1 MAGNLLSIGKSGLFA
16 AQAGLSTT
24 GHNIANASVVG
35 YSRQVVVQSSGIAQD
50 FGYGFVGSG
59 TQIADIKRYSDQF
72 LNTQVRNAQASVSA
86 SDAYKSQI
94 SQIDNLLA
102 DTSAGLSPALKD
114 FFAGIQDLA
123 ANPSSTAAR
132 QAVLSNAESLAS
144 RFQAMD
150 GRLQEIRDGVNSQL
164 TTKVTLINSY
174 ASQIA
179 ELNEQIGKFTL
190 ANGSAKPNDLMDAR
204 DQLVLELN
212 KEVKANVTPGA
223 NNSLTV
229 SIGVGMPL
237 VVGSKPFELAVATS
251 PTDLSRVQIGY
262 VTGNKMTVLSDSSLP
277 GGALGGIL
285 EFRNNTLDRA
295 QNSLGRIAIG
305 IAETFNAQHALGQ
318 DSKAEM
324 GGKFFSFGDAVV
336 GASLNNT
343 PVANPALAPTV
354 KANVVDSTKLTNSDY
369 KVEFRS
375 GSYWVSTTSG
385 AGTPVQ
391 INPFPQTQPQVVDG
405 IAFDITNAGTEGDVF
420 VVRPTIGGAA
430 NFNVAIKDIARIAA
444 GAPVVTNTPLDN
456 KGSAKISE
464 GSISSEFLT
473 GAPTLP
479 LNLTFDEA
487 SGELRGF
494 PAGATVY
501 VSANG
506 GAPQPFVAGTDPI
519 LFKAGDNYN
528 IGGVNVSFTGKPAEG
543 DKFTI
548 SANPNGAS
556 DNRNAQ
562 ALGKLQTKNILD
574 GGKATYQSAYA
585 ELVSF
590 IGNKTREV
598 QVNSEAGKALLGQV
612 TASQQEVS
620 GVNLDE
626 EATNLLKYQQ
636 AYQAAGK
643 VMQIA
648 STLFDTLLS
657 LR

>member
-16 AQAGLSTT
+16 AQIGLSTT
-24 GHNIANASVVG
+24 GHNISNANVAG
-35 YSRQVVVQSSGIAQD
+35 YSRQTVVQSSAIAQD
-50 FGYGFVGSG
+50 LGYGFVGSG
-59 TQIADIKRYSDQF
+59 TQVADIRRYSDAF
-72 LNTQVRNAQASVSA
+72 LNTQVRNAQASKS
-86 SDAYKSQI
+86 SLDAYNSQI

-102 DTSAGLSPALKD
+102 DTTAGLSPALQN
-114 FFAGIQDLA
+114 FFAGLQDLA

-144 RFQAMD
+144 RFQSLD
-150 GRLQEIRDGVNSQL
+150 GRLQEIRDGVNSQV

-190 ANGSAKPNDLMDAR
+190 ASGNAKPNDLIDAR

-212 KEVKANVTPGA
+212 KEIKANVTPGA
-223 NNSLTV
+223 NNSLTI

-237 VVGSKPFELAVATS
+237 VVGSKPFQLAVATS
-251 PTDLSRVQIGY
+251 PTDLTRVQVGY
-262 VTGNKMTVLSDSSLP
+262 MTGNKMTVLSDSSLP
-277 GGALGGIL
+277 GGALGGLL
-285 EFRNNTLDRA
+285 EFRTNTLDRA

-305 IAETFNAQHALGQ
+305 IAETFNAQHKLGQ
-318 DSKAEM
+318 DSKSQM
-324 GGKFFSFGDAVV
+324 GGDFFTIGEAVV
-336 GASLNNT
+336 GASLNNS
-343 PVANPALAPTV
+343 PTSTAQV
-354 KANVVDSTKLTNSDY
+354 KATIVDSSKLTQSDY
-369 KVEFRS
+369 KVEYRG

-385 AGTPVQ
+385 GTPVE
-391 INPFPQTQPQVVDG
+391 IAPFPQTGPQVIDG
-405 IAFDITNAGTEGDVF
+405 IAFDVTNPAGEGDFF

-444 GAPVVTNTPLDN
+444 GAPVVTNTPLTN
-456 KGSAKISE
+456 KGNARIGE
-464 GSISSEFLT
+464 GALSGEYLA
-473 GAPTLP
+473 GGPALP
-479 LNLTFDEA
+479 LTLTFDDA
-487 SGELRGF
+487 SGELQGF
-494 PAGATVY
+494 PAGSTVY
-501 VSANG
+501 VTAAG
-506 GAPQPFVAGTDPI
+506 GTPQPFVVGTDPI
-519 LFKAGDNYN
+519 LFKAGDSYN
-528 IGGVNVSFTGKPAEG
+528 IGGVNVSFTGKPADG
-543 DKFTI
+543 DKFTV
-548 SANPNGAS
+548 SANTNGTS
-556 DNRNAQ
+556 DNRNAL

-574 GGKATYQSAYA
+574 GGRATYQSAYA

-598 QVNSEAGKALLGQV
+598 QVNGEAGEALLSQV
-612 TASQQEVS
+612 RASQQEVS

>member
-16 AQAGLSTT
+16 AQVGLSTT
-24 GHNIANASVVG
+24 GHNISNANVAG
-35 YSRQVVVQSSGIAQD
+35 YSRQTVVQSSAIAQD

-59 TQIADIKRYSDQF
+59 TQVADIKRYSDAF
-72 LNTQVRNAQASVSA
+72 LNTQVRNAQSSL
-86 SDAYKSQI
+86 SSLEAYNSQI

-102 DTSAGLSPALKD
+102 DTTAGLSPALQN
-114 FFAGIQDLA
+114 FFAGLQDLA

-144 RFQAMD
+144 RFQSLD
-150 GRLQEIRDGVNSQL
+150 GRLQEIRDGVNSQV

-174 ASQIA
+174 ATQIA

-190 ANGSAKPNDLMDAR
+190 ANGNSKPNDLMDAR

-212 KEVKANVTPGA
+212 KEIKANVTPGA
-223 NNSLTV
+223 NNSITV

-237 VVGSKPFELAVATS
+237 VVGSKPFQLAVATS
-251 PTDLSRVQIGY
+251 PTDLTRVQVGY
-262 VTGNKMTVLSDSSLP
+262 MTGNKMTVLSDSSLP
-277 GGALGGIL
+277 GGALGGLL
-285 EFRNNTLDRA
+285 EFRTNTLDRA

-305 IAETFNAQHALGQ
+305 IAETFNAQHKLGQ
-318 DSKAEM
+318 DSKSEM
-324 GGKFFSFGDAVV
+324 GGNFFTIGEAVV

-343 PVANPALAPTV
+343 PVSNPANAPQV
-354 KANVVDSTKLTNSDY
+354 KATVVDSTQLTRSDY
-369 KVEFRS
+369 KVEYRN
-375 GSYWVSTTSG
+375 GSYWVATTSG
-385 AGTPVQ
+385 GTPVE
-391 INPFPQTQPQVVDG
+391 IDPFPQTEPQVIDG
-405 IAFDITNAGTEGDVF
+405 IAFDITNPATEGDFF

-444 GAPVVTNTPLDN
+444 GAPVVTNTPLTN
-456 KGSAKISE
+456 KGTARISE
-464 GSISSEFLT
+464 GSISSEYLT

-479 LNLTFDEA
+479 LTLAFDEA
-487 SGELRGF
+487 SGEVQGF
-494 PAGATVY
+494 PAGSTVY
-501 VSANG
+501 VSSNG
-506 GAPQPFVAGTDPI
+506 GAPQPFVVGTDPI
-519 LFKAGDNYN
+519 LFKAGDSYN
-528 IGGVNVSFTGKPAEG
+528 IGGVNVSFTGKPADG
-543 DKFTI
+543 DTFTI
-548 SANPNGAS
+548 SANTNGAS
-556 DNRNAQ
+556 DNRNAH
-562 ALGKLQTKNILD
+562 ALGNLQTKNILD
-574 GGKATYQSAYA
+574 GGRATYQSAYA

-598 QVNSEAGKALLGQV
+598 QVNGEAGEALLGQV
-612 TASQQEVS
+612 RASQQEVS

>member
-24 GHNIANASVVG
+24 GHNIANASVAG

-72 LNTQVRNAQASVSA
+72 LNTQVRNAQASLSA

-102 DTSAGLSPALKD
+102 DTSAGLSPALKN

-132 QAVLSNAESLAS
+132 QAVLSNGESLAS
-144 RFQAMD
+144 RFQSLD
-150 GRLQEIRDGVNSQL
+150 GRLQEIREGVNSQI

-174 ASQIA
+174 ATQIA

-190 ANGSAKPNDLMDAR
+190 SNGSAKPNDLMDAR

-237 VVGSKPFELAVATS
+237 VVGSKPFELAAATS
-251 PTDLSRVQIGY
+251 PTDQSRVQIGY
-262 VTGNKMTVLSDSSLP
+262 MAGNKMTVLSDSSLP

-324 GGKFFSFGDAVV
+324 GGKFFSIGEAVV
-336 GASLNNT
+336 GASLTNT
-343 PVANPALAPTV
+343 PVANPATAPSV
-354 KANVVDSTKLTNSDY
+354 KASVVDSSKLTNSDY
-369 KVEFRS
+369 KVEYRS
-375 GSYWVSTTSG
+375 GSYWVATTSG
-385 AGTPVQ
+385 GTPVQ
-391 INPFPQTQPQVVDG
+391 INPFPQTEPQVIDG
-405 IAFDITNAGTEGDVF
+405 IAFDIENAATEGDFF
-420 VVRPTIGGAA
+420 VVRPTIGGAS
-430 NFNVAIKDIARIAA
+430 NFNVVVKDIARIAA

-464 GSISSEFLT
+464 GSISSEYLT
-473 GAPTLP
+473 GAPSLP
-479 LNLTFDEA
+479 LTLTFDEA
-487 SGELRGF
+487 SGELQGF
-494 PAGATVY
+494 PAGSTVY
-501 VSANG
+501 VSSNG
-506 GAPQPFVAGTDPI
+506 GAPQPLVVGTDPI
-519 LFKAGDNYN
+519 LYKAGDNYN
-528 IGGVNVSFTGKPAEG
+528 IGGVNVSFSGKPAEG
-543 DKFTI
+543 DTFKI

-598 QVNSEAGKALLGQV
+598 QVNSEAGNALLGQV

>member
-24 GHNIANASVVG
+24 GHNIANASVAG

-72 LNTQVRNAQASVSA
+72 LNTQVRNAQASLSA
-86 SDAYKSQI
+86 TDAYNSQI

-102 DTSAGLSPALKD
+102 DTSAGLSPALKN

-144 RFQAMD
+144 RFQSLD
-150 GRLQEIRDGVNSQL
+150 GRLQEIRDGVNSQI

-190 ANGSAKPNDLMDAR
+190 SNGSAKPNDLMDAR

-262 VTGNKMTVLSDSSLP
+262 MTGSKITVLSDSSLP

-324 GGKFFSFGDAVV
+324 GGKFFSIGEAVV
-336 GASLNNT
+336 GASLTNT
-343 PVANPALAPTV
+343 PVANPATAPSV
-354 KANVVDSTKLTNSDY
+354 KASVVDSTKLTNSDY
-369 KVEFRS
+369 KVEYRS

-385 AGTPVQ
+385 GTPVQ
-391 INPFPQTQPQVVDG
+391 INPFPQTEPQVIDG
-405 IAFDITNAGTEGDVF
+405 IAFDIENAATEGDYF

-430 NFNVAIKDIARIAA
+430 NFNVVVKDIARIAA

-464 GSISSEFLT
+464 GSISSEYLG
-473 GAPTLP
+473 GAPALP
-479 LNLTFDEA
+479 LTLTFDEA
-487 SGELRGF
+487 SGELQGF

-501 VSANG
+501 VSSNG
-506 GAPQPFVAGTDPI
+506 GAPQPFVVGTDPI
-519 LFKAGDNYN
+519 LYKAGDNYN
-528 IGGVNVSFTGKPAEG
+528 IGGVNVSFSGKPAEG

-574 GGKATYQSAYA
+574 GGRATYQSAYA

>member
-24 GHNIANASVVG
+24 GHNISNANVAG
-35 YSRQVVVQSSGIAQD
+35 YSRQTVVQSSAMAQD

-59 TQIADIKRYSDQF
+59 TQVADIKRYSDAF
-72 LNTQVRNAQASVSA
+72 LNTQVRNAQSSL
-86 SDAYKSQI
+86 SSLEAYNSQI

-102 DTSAGLSPALKD
+102 DTTSGLSPALQN
-114 FFAGIQDLA
+114 FFTGLHNLA

-144 RFQAMD
+144 RFQSLD
-150 GRLQEIRDGVNSQL
+150 GRMQEIRDGVNAQV

-179 ELNEQIGKFTL
+179 DLNEQIGKFTL
-190 ANGSAKPNDLMDAR
+190 ANGNAKPNDLMDAR

-212 KEVKANVTPGA
+212 KEIKANVTPGA
-223 NNSLTV
+223 NNSLTI

-237 VVGSKPFELAVATS
+237 VVGSKQFELAVATS
-251 PTDLSRVQIGY
+251 PTDLARVQVGY
-262 VTGNKMTVLSDSSLP
+262 MTGNKMTVLADSSLS
-277 GGALGGIL
+277 GGALGGLL
-285 EFRNNTLDRA
+285 EFRTNTLDRA

-305 IAETFNAQHALGQ
+305 IAETFNAQHKLGL
-318 DSKAEM
+318 DSKSAM
-324 GGKFFSFGDAVV
+324 GGDFFTIGEAVV
-336 GASLNNT
+336 GASLTNT
-343 PVANPALAPTV
+343 PVSNPALAPQV
-354 KANVVDSTKLTNSDY
+354 KAAIVDSSKLTHSDY
-369 KVEFRS
+369 KVEYKN
-375 GSYWVSTTSG
+375 GSYWVSSTSG
-385 AGTPVQ
+385 GAAVE
-391 INPFPQTQPQVVDG
+391 INPFPQTQPQEIFG
-405 IAFDITNAGTEGDVF
+405 IAFDIKNAATEGDYF
-420 VVRPTIGGAA
+420 IVRPTIGGAA
-430 NFNVAIKDIARIAA
+430 NFNVAIKDIAQIAA
-444 GAPVVTNTPLDN
+444 GAPVVTNTPLGN

-464 GSISSEFLT
+464 GSISKEYLA

-479 LNLTFDEA
+479 LTLNFDAA
-487 SGELRGF
+487 SGELQGF
-494 PAGATVY
+494 PAGSTVY
-501 VSANG
+501 VTSAG
-506 GAPQPFVAGTDPI
+506 GTPQPFVVGTDPI

-543 DKFTI
+543 DTFKI
-548 SANPNGAS
+548 SANTNGAS
-556 DNRNAQ
+556 DNRNAH
-562 ALGKLQTKNILD
+562 ALGKLQTKTILD
-574 GGKATYQSAYA
+574 GGTATYQSAYA

-598 QVNSEAGKALLGQV
+598 QVNGDAGEALLSQV
-612 TASQQEVS
+612 RASQQEVS

-626 EATNLLKYQQ
+626 EASNLLKYQQ